1 MSKPTEEEKRICSP
15 YCSIVTTPMLPSTVT
30 MTCGWMHL
38 LPPQP
43 PAPSPHP
50 PLTSTNAE
58 AKTWGYFLNPDT
70 RQIELPGKRIRGQI
84 CLLIQKRLPRRGIHK
99 LECLT
104 PIIPRVGVGG
114 GGWTPVKQNW
124 GLSGFL
130 QGGFSFFK
138 SDNFSQV
145 SGDLFILETRK
156 AFIVLSLWQKP
167 HDTGNCE
174 KPIK

>member
-114 GGWTPVKQNW
+114 GGGRQSSRTE
-124 GLSGFL
+124 
-130 QGGFSFFK
+130 
-138 SDNFSQV
+138 
-145 SGDLFILETRK
+145 DLV
-156 AFIVLSLWQKP
+156 AFYKEASLSLSQTTSVKCP
-167 HDTGNCE
+167 ETCSS
-174 KPIK
+174 